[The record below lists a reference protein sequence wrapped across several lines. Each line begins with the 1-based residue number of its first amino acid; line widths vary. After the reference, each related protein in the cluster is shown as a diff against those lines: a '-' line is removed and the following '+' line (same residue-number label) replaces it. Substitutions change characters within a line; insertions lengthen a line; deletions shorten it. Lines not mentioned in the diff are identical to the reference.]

1 MSNTNENGNDTLK
14 IRTNEKN
21 GEKYSYFIR
30 RETWWKVADALFTRA
45 ASLSKDSSQASGGA
59 VSGALHAYGLKE
71 DKMQGSGIRPFP
83 KTGEEFTVDNMGK
96 WLEAMAWKAPHVP
109 GTRKTAKEVQM
120 DAALAT
126 LALPGLTWEM
136 LAPAYKGI
144 TLDDLEGYK
153 LKLAGGED
161 AEEGE

>member
-1 MSNTNENGNDTLK
+1 MNTNETGNDTLK

-30 RETWWKVADALFTRA
+30 RETWGKVADALFSRA
-45 ASLSKDSSQASGGA
+45 MSLSKDSSQASGGA

-71 DKMQGSGIRPFP
+71 EKMQGSGVRPFP
-83 KTGEEFTVDNMGK
+83 KPGEEFTEENLGK
-96 WLEAMAWKAPHVP
+96 WLQAMAWKAPHVP

-126 LALPGLTWEM
+126 LALPGITWEV

-144 TLDDLEGYK
+144 TLEDLEAYK
-153 LKLAGGED
+153 LKLAGGEESED
-161 AEEGE
+161 EE